1 MAAQL
6 GGGDLEG
13 VSNPSARSARSG
25 AVDPSCAQ
33 LNDRGT
39 TMERVED
46 TDATEA
52 ERAVLY
58 SFLEGFGLGPD
69 QRALME
75 RLLAGARTDRHD
87 DLGACVLAHAEQQFE
102 AWLSSVLGPD
112 IPAGQP
118 ALAIGR
124 AAFLACG
131 GPTEWTH
138 LILLREDLP
147 EAFVAAMR
155 AAAPVLAPMPTPGT
169 MAEQPLESWS
179 IVDAMRGLEEMLG
192 VSLGRWAS
200 TRPLPVTIKQIKQT
214 S

>member
-1 MAAQL
+1 ME
-6 GGGDLEG
+6 GGDDT
-13 VSNPSARSARSG
+13 NATKAARA
-25 AVDPSCAQ
+25 A
-33 LNDRGT
+33 
-39 TMERVED
+39 
-46 TDATEA
+46 
-52 ERAVLY
+52 LY
-58 SFLEGFGLGPD
+58 SFLEGFGLDPD
-69 QRALME
+69 QGALME
-75 RLLAGARTDRHD
+75 RLLAGARADRHD
-87 DLGACVLAHAEQQFE
+87 DLSTCVLEHAEQQFE

-138 LILLREDLP
+138 LILLQEDLP
-147 EAFVAAMR
+147 AAFVAAMR

-179 IVDAMRGLEEMLG
+179 IVDAMHGLEEMLG
-192 VSLGRWAS
+192 GSLGRWAS
-200 TRPLPVTIKQIKQT
+200 ARPLLATIKQIKQT